1 MSSARIALVLLLS
14 AVLSGCAQRMKS
26 EDVGLLAAART
37 GHANT
42 VKDMLAA
49 GANVNVKDEHG
60 NTPLLEAA
68 RNGHDDV
75 VRALLAAGA
84 DTKVRNLDSKTAL
97 MLALQNSHEDTVRAL
112 REAGEVE

>member
-1 MSSARIALVLLLS
+1 MSSAKIALVLLLLV
-14 AVLSGCAQRMKS
+14 VLSGCEKRMKQ
-26 EDVGLLAAART
+26 EDAGLLAAART

-42 VKDMLAA
+42 VKDMIAA

-84 DTKVRNLDSKTAL
+84 DMKVRNDDNKTAL
-97 MLALQNSHEDTVRAL
+97 MLALQNSHEDAVRAL

>member
-1 MSSARIALVLLLS
+1 MSPARITLVLLLWV
-14 AVLSGCAQRMKS
+14 VLSGCEKPMKS
-26 EDVGLLAAART
+26 EDAGLLAAART
-37 GHANT
+37 GHAGT

-84 DTKVRNLDSKTAL
+84 DMKVRNLDSKTAL